1 MAGLVYSREI
11 HKYLRGP
18 SRNIYGTPQG
28 TVQHAEQRKCLRR
41 GEGGGSIHCE
51 FLTLIREAGAGA
63 TISYHVIKIHSTL
76 NFRR

>member
-28 TVQHAEQRKCLRR
+28 TVQHAEQRKCLR
-41 GEGGGSIHCE
+41 GDGGGIHCE
-51 FLTLIREAGAGA
+51 FLNPNQGGRGRDKNLR
-63 TISYHVIKIHSTL
+63 SC
-76 NFRR
+76 